1 MGRAGPAGRCCR
13 VGSLRAALEPLRTR
27 GGGRE
32 KGAESG
38 FQPLWTRGRAQGTS
52 LWPGQ
57 TGQRPGPCKP
67 RPRGC
72 AQRRGAGAPFALPR
86 ARARAPEAEAE
97 RTAGSMS
104 EPGEPERALRRR
116 LPRRLPR
123 RRGDVYVN
131 MKTDFR
137 AQLSR
142 CQKLLAPGGGCA
154 EICIHGLGLAI
165 NRAINI
171 ALQLEAAGGG
181 ALRLAANTSTVELA
195 DGAEP
200 EGDADPDADEPL
212 ARTRHNSAIHI
223 RVSRADAADAAAAP

>member
-1 MGRAGPAGRCCR
+1 
-13 VGSLRAALEPLRTR
+13 
-27 GGGRE
+27 
-32 KGAESG
+32 
-38 FQPLWTRGRAQGTS
+38 
-52 LWPGQ
+52 
-57 TGQRPGPCKP
+57 
-67 RPRGC
+67 
-72 AQRRGAGAPFALPR
+72 
-86 ARARAPEAEAE
+86 
-97 RTAGSMS
+97 MS

-116 LPRRLPR
+116 LPRR
-123 RRGDVYVN
+123 RGDIYVN

-154 EICIHGLGLAI
+154 ELCIHGLGLAI

-181 ALRLAANTSTVELA
+181 ALCLAANTSTVELA

-200 EGDADPDADEPL
+200 EGDADEPL

-223 RVSRADAADAAAAP
+223 RVCRAAAAQ